1 MRGPAVG
8 AVDGLFKAVEAVL
21 ALLLVAMVVMVF
33 GNVVLRYAFNSGI
46 SVSEEMSRFCFVWLT
61 FIGAIVAMRD
71 GSHLGMDTFVSKM
84 SRRGKLI
91 CLTICQG
98 LILLCCADA
107 VLGHL
112 APARSQRDD
121 GGASHRHVDDLDL
134 RCRLPDQRLHRAAR
148 AAQAV
153 AHRQRCDHGCRAD
166 RDQRERRGRA
176 RGPGE
181 QAMTVAVFAFSLL
194 GTMALGLPIAF
205 ALLICGAALMVWQGQ
220 IDTTILSQKLLEGA
234 DSFPLLAIPFFMLA
248 GELMNAGGISKRI
261 VNFALSWVGHL
272 RGGLGHVAIF
282 ASVVMAAISGSA
294 AADAAAIGAM
304 LIPMMRRAGYDVP
317 RASGLIAAGGVIAP
331 VIPPSIGLIV
341 FGVIANVSIGKLFL
355 AGIFPGLLMGLSLLI
370 TWQWVARRDKVSVL
384 PRQPLSERLRTGVD
398 GIWAL
403 LMPAGIIGGLKF
415 GVFTPTEA
423 GVAACVYAFVLG
435 VFVYRELHLR
445 DVYGLLVAAAKSTA
459 VVVFLIAAA
468 LVSAWLITTSEVPQ
482 QVAAILKPF
491 MFDKTVL
498 MLVIMVLVVVV
509 GTALDF
515 APTLM
520 ILTPVLMPVIKEAGI
535 DPVYFGVLFIMN
547 NAIGLI
553 TPPVGIV
560 LNVICGVS
568 KISMKDLMRGLWP
581 FLWAELIVLLLLV
594 LFPALVMVPLK
605 WFS

>member
-1 MRGPAVG
+1 M
-8 AVDGLFKAVEAVL
+8 
-21 ALLLVAMVVMVF
+21 
-33 GNVVLRYAFNSGI
+33 
-46 SVSEEMSRFCFVWLT
+46 
-61 FIGAIVAMRD
+61 
-71 GSHLGMDTFVSKM
+71 
-84 SRRGKLI
+84 
-91 CLTICQG
+91 TI
-98 LILLCCADA
+98 
-107 VLGHL
+107 
-112 APARSQRDD
+112 
-121 GGASHRHVDDLDL
+121 
-134 RCRLPDQRLHRAAR
+134 
-148 AAQAV
+148 
-153 AHRQRCDHGCRAD
+153 
-166 RDQRERRGRA
+166 
-176 RGPGE
+176 
-181 QAMTVAVFAFSLL
+181 AVFTFSLL
-194 GTMALGLPIAF
+194 GAMALGLPIAF
-205 ALLICGAALMVWQGQ
+205 ALLICGAALMVSQGQ

-261 VNFALSWVGHL
+261 VNFALSWVGHV

-282 ASVVMAAISGSA
+282 ASVMMAAISGSA
-294 AADAAAIGAM
+294 AADAAAIGAL

-331 VIPPSIGLIV
+331 VIPPSIGMIV

-370 TWQWVARRDKVSVL
+370 TWQWVARKDQVSVL
-384 PRQPLSERLRTGVD
+384 PRQGMNQRLRAGVD

-435 VFVYRELHLR
+435 VFVYRELPLR
-445 DVYGLLVAAAKSTA
+445 AVYGLLVAAAKSTA

-468 LVSAWLITTSEVPQ
+468 LVSAWLITTSDVPQ
-482 QVAAILKPF
+482 QVAALLKPF
-491 MFDKTVL
+491 MFNQTVL
-498 MLVIMVLVVVV
+498 MFVIMALVVVV

-581 FLWAELIVLLLLV
+581 FLWAELIVLFLLV
-594 LFPALVMVPLK
+594 LFPSLVMVPLK
-605 WFS
+605 WLS

>member
-1 MRGPAVG
+1 M
-8 AVDGLFKAVEAVL
+8 
-21 ALLLVAMVVMVF
+21 
-33 GNVVLRYAFNSGI
+33 
-46 SVSEEMSRFCFVWLT
+46 
-61 FIGAIVAMRD
+61 
-71 GSHLGMDTFVSKM
+71 
-84 SRRGKLI
+84 
-91 CLTICQG
+91 TI
-98 LILLCCADA
+98 
-107 VLGHL
+107 
-112 APARSQRDD
+112 
-121 GGASHRHVDDLDL
+121 
-134 RCRLPDQRLHRAAR
+134 
-148 AAQAV
+148 
-153 AHRQRCDHGCRAD
+153 
-166 RDQRERRGRA
+166 
-176 RGPGE
+176 
-181 QAMTVAVFAFSLL
+181 AVFTFSLL
-194 GTMALGLPIAF
+194 GAMALGLPIAF
-205 ALLICGAALMVWQGQ
+205 ALLICGAALMVAQGQ

-282 ASVVMAAISGSA
+282 ASVMMAAISGSA
-294 AADAAAIGAM
+294 AADAAAIGAL
-304 LIPMMRRAGYDVP
+304 LIPMMRRAGYVVP

-331 VIPPSIGLIV
+331 VIPPSIGMIV

-370 TWQWVARRDKVSVL
+370 TWQWVARRDQVTVL
-384 PRQPLSERLRTGVD
+384 PRQNMAERLRTGID

-435 VFVYRELHLR
+435 VFVYRELSLR
-445 DVYGLLVAAAKSTA
+445 AVYGLLVAAAKSTA

-491 MFDKTVL
+491 MFNKTVL
-498 MLVIMVLVVVV
+498 MFVIMALVVVV

-581 FLWAELIVLLLLV
+581 FLWAELIVLFLLV